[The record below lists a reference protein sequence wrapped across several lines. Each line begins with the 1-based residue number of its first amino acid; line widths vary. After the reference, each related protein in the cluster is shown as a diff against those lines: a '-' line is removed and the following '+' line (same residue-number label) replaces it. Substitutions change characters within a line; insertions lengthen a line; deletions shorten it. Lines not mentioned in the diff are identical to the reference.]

1 VTVIARTF
9 GCNFG
14 YDKDLAMTDDHD
26 NVIRFP
32 HCAWRVDDIDGQLA
46 KLEALIGTT
55 RMRYY
60 KLDGHIPVRVETLK
74 AWADEV
80 AQHDRITALTGIDP
94 WRVDVTKI
102 DDVVISTVFLG
113 LDYRMSRRGPPL
125 LFETKVF
132 GGSRPFP
139 EPLRDMGQGRGDARG
154 GRSVGARRTCAEVAL
169 TGRLCSRAAR
179 WPVNNLFLSSK

>member
-1 VTVIARTF
+1 
-9 GCNFG
+9 
-14 YDKDLAMTDDHD
+14 MTDDHD

-32 HCAWRVDDIDGQLA
+32 HCARRVDDLDAELA
-46 KLEALIGTT
+46 KLEGLLGTT

-60 KLDGHIPVRVETLK
+60 KLDGHTPIRVETLK

-94 WRVDVTKI
+94 RRVDVTKI

-113 LDYRMSRRGPPL
+113 LDYRISRRGPPL

-132 GGSRPFP
+132 GGSLHGFP
-139 EPLRDMGQGRGDARG
+139 EPMRDVGQGRGDAR
-154 GRSVGARRTCAEVAL
+154 RSSGVGARPTCAVGEVN
-169 TGRLCSRAAR
+169 TD
-179 WPVNNLFLSSK
+179 

>member
-1 VTVIARTF
+1 
-9 GCNFG
+9 
-14 YDKDLAMTDDHD
+14 MTDDHD

-32 HCAWRVDDIDGQLA
+32 HCARRVDDLDAELA
-46 KLEALIGTT
+46 KLEGLLGTT

-60 KLDGHIPVRVETLK
+60 KLDGHTPIRVETLK

-102 DDVVISTVFLG
+102 DEVVISTVFLV
-113 LDYRMSRRGPPL
+113 LDYRMSRGGPPL

-132 GGSRPFP
+132 GGSLDRFQNRCATWDKA
-139 EPLRDMGQGRGDARG
+139 EAMHAVAWALVRGEHVQKLR
-154 GRSVGARRTCAEVAL
+154 
-169 TGRLCSRAAR
+169 
-179 WPVNNLFLSSK
+179 

>member
-1 VTVIARTF
+1 
-9 GCNFG
+9 
-14 YDKDLAMTDDHD
+14 MTDDHD

-32 HCAWRVDDIDGQLA
+32 HCARRVDDLDAQLA
-46 KLEALIGTT
+46 KLEGLLGTT
-55 RMRYY
+55 R
-60 KLDGHIPVRVETLK
+60 HTPIRVETLK

-132 GGSRPFP
+132 GGSLDRFQN
-139 EPLRDMGQGRGDARG
+139 RCTTWDK
-154 GRSVGARRTCAEVAL
+154 AEAMHAEAVAL
-169 TGRLCSRAAR
+169 VRGEQAPKFR
-179 WPVNNLFLSSK
+179 

>member
-1 VTVIARTF
+1 
-9 GCNFG
+9 
-14 YDKDLAMTDDHD
+14 MTDDHD

-32 HCAWRVDDIDGQLA
+32 HCARRVDDLDAQLA
-46 KLEALIGTT
+46 KLEGLLGTT

-60 KLDGHIPVRVETLK
+60 KLDGHTPIRVETLK

-132 GGSRPFP
+132 GGSQ
-139 EPLRDMGQGRGDARG
+139 PLHDMGQGRGDARG
-154 GRSVGARRTCAEVAL
+154 GRGVGARRTGADSL
-169 TGRLCSRAAR
+169 TG
-179 WPVNNLFLSSK
+179 PTVNNLFLSSK

>member
-1 VTVIARTF
+1 
-9 GCNFG
+9 
-14 YDKDLAMTDDHD
+14 MTDDHD

-32 HCAWRVDDIDGQLA
+32 HCARRVDDLDAELA
-46 KLEALIGTT
+46 KLEGLLGIT

-60 KLDGHIPVRVETLK
+60 RLDGHTPIRVETLK

-80 AQHDRITALTGIDP
+80 AQHDCITALTGIDP

-113 LDYRMSRRGPPL
+113 LDYRMSRGGPPL

-132 GGSRPFP
+132 GGSLDRFQNRCATWDKA
-139 EPLRDMGQGRGDARG
+139 EAMHAEAVALVRGEHV
-154 GRSVGARRTCAEVAL
+154 RSV
-169 TGRLCSRAAR
+169 
-179 WPVNNLFLSSK
+179 K

>member
-1 VTVIARTF
+1 
-9 GCNFG
+9 
-14 YDKDLAMTDDHD
+14 MTDDHD

-32 HCAWRVDDIDGQLA
+32 HCARRVDDLDAELA
-46 KLEALIGTT
+46 KLEGLLGTT

-60 KLDGHIPVRVETLK
+60 KLDGHTPIRVETLK

-113 LDYRMSRRGPPL
+113 LDYLCLSEIKSGHIRDAIRRGPGGKVYAL
-125 LFETKVF
+125 L
-132 GGSRPFP
+132 S
-139 EPLRDMGQGRGDARG
+139 LRCAI
-154 GRSVGARRTCAEVAL
+154 GAA
-169 TGRLCSRAAR
+169 
-179 WPVNNLFLSSK
+179 P

>member
-1 VTVIARTF
+1 
-9 GCNFG
+9 
-14 YDKDLAMTDDHD
+14 MTDDYD

-32 HCAWRVDDIDGQLA
+32 HCARRVDDLDAELA
-46 KLEALIGTT
+46 KLEGLLGTT

-60 KLDGHIPVRVETLK
+60 KLDGHTPIRVETLK

-132 GGSRPFP
+132 GGSLDRFQNRCATWDKA
-139 EPLRDMGQGRGDARG
+139 EAMHAEAVALVRGQHV
-154 GRSVGARRTCAEVAL
+154 RSV
-169 TGRLCSRAAR
+169 
-179 WPVNNLFLSSK
+179 K